1 MFGSILRF
9 DSLYIY
15 RNDICVTRV
24 VYLMST
30 ETQEDNT
37 MPAAN
42 SMSIKR
48 ETLNLRIKPAERDLI
63 DRAAKARGKNRTDF
77 VLEAAR
83 AAAEE
88 ALIEQRIIMADPQA
102 YQEFLARLDQA
113 PAPNAALR
121 KTMQTPAP
129 WEQEE

>member
-1 MFGSILRF
+1 
-9 DSLYIY
+9 
-15 RNDICVTRV
+15 
-24 VYLMST
+24 
-30 ETQEDNT
+30 

-88 ALIEQRIIMADPQA
+88 AL
-102 YQEFLARLDQA
+102 
-113 PAPNAALR
+113 
-121 KTMQTPAP
+121 
-129 WEQEE
+129 

>member
-1 MFGSILRF
+1 
-9 DSLYIY
+9 
-15 RNDICVTRV
+15 
-24 VYLMST
+24 
-30 ETQEDNT
+30 
-37 MPAAN
+37 MPATN
-42 SMSIKR
+42 SVSVKR

-88 ALIEQRIIMADPQA
+88 ALIDQRIIMADPDA

-113 PAPNAALR
+113 PLR
-121 KTMQTPAP
+121 TPRCVKP
-129 WEQEE
+129 CKHLHRGNRKNDFRP

>member
-1 MFGSILRF
+1 
-9 DSLYIY
+9 
-15 RNDICVTRV
+15 
-24 VYLMST
+24 
-30 ETQEDNT
+30 

-42 SMSIKR
+42 SMAMKR

-88 ALIEQRIIMADPQA
+88 ALIEQRIIMADPEA
-102 YQEFLARLDQA
+102 YQEFLARLDQT
-113 PAPNAALR
+113 PSPNAALR

-129 WEQEE
+129 WEPPLSRFMPDIFLLRFAAVWILWITG

>member
-1 MFGSILRF
+1 
-9 DSLYIY
+9 
-15 RNDICVTRV
+15 
-24 VYLMST
+24 
-30 ETQEDNT
+30 

-88 ALIEQRIIMADPQA
+88 ALIEQRIIMADPPG
-102 YQEFLARLDQA
+102 LSGISRSSGSGSC
-113 PAPNAALR
+113 
-121 KTMQTPAP
+121 T
-129 WEQEE
+129 